1 MKRTLFDP
9 IEPFSLAPLV
19 ALLPRRGRI
28 ERLSALTSS
37 LFARFEKVN
46 GLIKES
52 ESQPNTDIFSRLN
65 KEREMLKQVL
75 EWLEVNTQES

>member
-28 ERLSALTSS
+28 ERLSTLTSS

-52 ESQPNTDIFSRLN
+52 DSQANADIFSRLN